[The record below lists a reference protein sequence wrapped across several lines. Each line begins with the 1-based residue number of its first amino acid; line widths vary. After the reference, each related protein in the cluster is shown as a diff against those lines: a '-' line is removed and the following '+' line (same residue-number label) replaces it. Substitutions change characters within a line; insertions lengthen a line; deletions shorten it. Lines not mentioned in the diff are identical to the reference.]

1 MERFEDIV
9 QIDTEPFDTD
19 VLEEIYVRPYA
30 TEVYMTDCFAL
41 LMFHYFQI
49 FDKRYGTHIAGGLEI
64 GRTIGYNDDLDFWY
78 LEAASLL
85 ENAMYDCGWCVE
97 PVSTEF
103 LKEYLAD
110 EDRAW
115 KDEDYFQQG
124 YRRCLDTVL
133 DDCFLKDVLLA
144 EWETAMDAI
153 GRLEEGY
160 LVIVWNP
167 ELHTYMQF
175 REEHSDVIEA
185 ACKGEDQWI
194 IKLEEDIWEP
204 YMAFYEC
211 KKREISGKSY
221 CSVELG
227 CDGYSFVSFEAINP
241 NRICRAVKLYK
252 MLQLANEKIERFRRE
267 SSMENAA

>member
-9 QIDTEPFDTD
+9 QIHTEPFDTD
-19 VLEEIYVRPYA
+19 VLEEIYIRPYA
-30 TEVYMTDCFAL
+30 TDAYMTDPFAIL
-41 LMFHYFQI
+41 VFHYFKL
-49 FDKRYGTHIAGGLEI
+49 FDQRYGTHIAESINIEQVIGNSDFCDLWCRDAADLLGG
-64 GRTIGYNDDLDFWY
+64 
-78 LEAASLL
+78 
-85 ENAMYDCGWCVE
+85 AMYDCGWYME
-97 PVSTEF
+97 PVSTEL
-103 LKEYLAD
+103 LKEYLVD

-124 YRRCLDTVL
+124 YRRCLDIVL

-167 ELHTYMQF
+167 ELHAYMQF
-175 REEHSDVIEA
+175 REEHPDVIEA

-194 IKLEEDIWEP
+194 IELEEDIWEP

-211 KKREISGKSY
+211 NKREINGKSC

-227 CDGYSFVSFEAINP
+227 CDGYSYVSFEAINP
-241 NRICRAVKLYK
+241 NWICKAVKLYK